1 MSSDQPLPD
10 ILATGLRVVFCGI
23 NPGLRAAT
31 VGYHFAG
38 HSNRFWRVLH
48 LAGFT
53 PKLIAAEDDR
63 SILKYGCGLT
73 TAVDRPTVRAGEL
86 AKHEFRAASA
96 NLERKIQHYAP
107 GYLAFLGK
115 AAYAALFNQREIAWG
130 RQSTVFGGAKVW
142 VLPNPSGLNCA
153 FRLEQLVAAYG
164 ELREAVGPRKRLK
177 Q

>member
-1 MSSDQPLPD
+1 MTSGQPLPD
-10 ILATGLRVVFCGI
+10 ILDKGLRVVFCGI
-23 NPGLRAAT
+23 NPSLHAAT

-48 LAGFT
+48 LSGFT
-53 PKLIAAEDDR
+53 PELISAENDR

-86 AKHEFRAASA
+86 AKHEFGAASA
-96 NLERKIQHYAP
+96 KLARKIQRYAP

-115 AAYAALFNQREIAWG
+115 AAYTALFNQREVAWG
-130 RQSTVFGGAKVW
+130 RQTTVFGGAKVW

-153 FRLEQLVAAYG
+153 FRLEQLVDAYR
-164 ELREAVGPRKRLK
+164 ELREVTELRKIGKL
-177 Q
+177 